1 MNALCYSLQDD
12 ILSQYEDCLLEL
24 EEEIMLDAD
33 IPLSYIQNKLVD
45 YTLLFPSLVHVLQDV
60 EKKKVK
66 YCWE

>member
-66 YCWE
+66 YC

>member
-1 MNALCYSLQDD
+1 
-12 ILSQYEDCLLEL
+12 
-24 EEEIMLDAD
+24 MLDAD

-66 YCWE
+66 YC